1 MLTKDV
7 SAEIEAVLSA
17 LDAEGKEPSV
27 ALVKARL
34 KSKVPMPALIAVI
47 KSWRSNQHVPKVE
60 VAAET
65 QEPSLEQRVKQ
76 LELQVAELTRKLTA
90 LEQKHG

>member
-27 ALVKARL
+27 GLVKARL
-34 KSKVPMPALIAVI
+34 KSKVPMQALIAVI
-47 KSWRSNQHVPKVE
+47 KSWRSSQHVPKVE
-60 VAAET
+60 VAADT

>member
-47 KSWRSNQHVPKVE
+47 KSWRSSQHVPKVE
-60 VAAET
+60 VAADT

-76 LELQVAELTRKLTA
+76 LELQVAELTQKLTA

>member
-47 KSWRSNQHVPKVE
+47 KSWRSSQHVPKVE
-60 VAAET
+60 VAADT